1 MIMTE
6 PFLSIVWDEG
16 YTLGR
21 EERVR
26 TWFRALRDPKAF
38 AERWQPPIAELVP
51 PNHIPV
57 PERSQTNTR
66 AGLLSPAVLAWF
78 WPFAREEPDGHPP
91 VYALI
96 GLAGDFLAPAWETLP
111 HARLVHMLIYII
123 TCGAIFSFFRTRRGT
138 TPYVL
143 QNRPGAL
150 RQLERDL
157 IAHGHPAAV
166 FRKWGVTL
174 LWVFPYRDVDA
185 WEKRKLT
192 PPSSVG

>member
-1 MIMTE
+1 MPRCFAPHTGVRPLADYPGARRSTRLDWPAALAIASACLAIMIMTE
-6 PFLSIVWDEG
+6 PFLSIVRDEG

-38 AERWQPPIAELVP
+38 AERWQPPIEELVP

-57 PERSQTNTR
+57 PERSQMNTR

-111 HARLVHMLIYII
+111 LARLGTMLLYSI

-138 TPYVL
+138 TPYA
-143 QNRPGAL
+143 NFCRPLAC
-150 RQLERDL
+150 
-157 IAHGHPAAV
+157 
-166 FRKWGVTL
+166 
-174 LWVFPYRDVDA
+174 
-185 WEKRKLT
+185 
-192 PPSSVG
+192 